1 MKDII
6 SNVYDKFL
14 GSLDNEKNK
23 GFSGR
28 KVTAFALVCIV
39 VAIHIKW
46 IILADL
52 SNIENILI
60 IDYSFIS
67 ALFGMTTYQSM
78 KEQPSTKTST
88 IEQEGTEGTKKVTVT
103 EESSSDKKEPIV

>member
-6 SNVYDKFL
+6 SNLYNKFL

-28 KVTAFALVCIV
+28 KITAFGLVIV
-39 VAIHIKW
+39 VIAIHIKW
-46 IILADL
+46 IVLADL
-52 SNIENILI
+52 GNIENILI

-78 KEQPSTKTST
+78 KEQPKTTTST
-88 IEQEGTEGTKKVTVT
+88 IEQEGSEGIKKVILT
-103 EESSSDKKEPIV
+103 EESNSDKKDPLV